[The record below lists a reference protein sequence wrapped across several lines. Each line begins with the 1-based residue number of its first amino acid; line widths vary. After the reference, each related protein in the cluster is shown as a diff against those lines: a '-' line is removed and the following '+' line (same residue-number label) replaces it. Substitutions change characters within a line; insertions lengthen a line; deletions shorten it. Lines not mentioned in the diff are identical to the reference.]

1 MPRWNSGILLEAEG
15 PEPEAL
21 LTLCAEQGIRLRE
34 ARRNGDFS
42 VTFVVRHK
50 ALAVVETLAERCGC
64 TLRQIEA
71 RGMVPLVRR
80 VRKRWILMIGTML
93 CAGLLLWSSFY
104 VWEIAVTGNETVST
118 GKILRA
124 LDDCGVSVGSR
135 WLDYSS
141 DLIRSRVLLELPE
154 LSWLT
159 VNVSGSR
166 AEVIVR
172 ERKEKPELADEI
184 TPSNVVAEK
193 DGIVTELRIYSGEPA
208 VSIGQAVKKG
218 DVLVRGT
225 IESIAGETR
234 MVHADAD
241 ITAQTWYELTAQLP
255 TKQTEKRYT
264 GKKMTRY
271 AVILG
276 TERINF
282 YRNSGNPDGSCDK
295 LTIETRLAIDGV
307 FTLPLS
313 LIREVHTDYE
323 TVSGGPDADS
333 IRQSLETVLL
343 QQLTQRLG
351 ENAAVQSTEYELA
364 ERGNMI
370 TMTLRAL
377 CTEQIG
383 TVVELTDGEIQ
394 AAHAARE
401 EVEP

>member
-21 LTLCAEQGIRLRE
+21 LSLCAEQGIRLRE
-34 ARRNGDFS
+34 ASRSGDFS
-42 VTFVVRHK
+42 VTFVVPHK
-50 ALAVVETLAERCGC
+50 ALAVVEALAERCGC

-71 RGMVPLVRR
+71 RGMAPLVRR
-80 VRKRWILMIGTML
+80 ARRRGVLILGAAL
-93 CAGLLLWSSFY
+93 CMGLLLWSSFY
-104 VWEIAVTGNETVST
+104 VWDITVTGNETVST
-118 GKILRA
+118 GEILRV

-141 DLIRSRVLLELPE
+141 DLIRSRVLLEIPE

-166 AEVIVR
+166 AEVVVR
-172 ERKEKPELADEI
+172 ERKEKPELADEV

-193 DGIVTELRIYSGEPA
+193 DGVITEVRVYNGEPA
-208 VSIGQAVKKG
+208 VSVGQVVRKG
-218 DVLVRGT
+218 DVLVYGAT
-225 IESIAGETR
+225 ESIAGGTR
-234 MVHADAD
+234 LVHADAD

-255 TKQTEKRYT
+255 AEQTEKRYT

-271 AVILG
+271 AMILG

-295 LTIETRLAIDGV
+295 LTIEMRLAIDGV
-307 FTLPLS
+307 FALPLS
-313 LIREVHTDYE
+313 LIREVYTDYE

-333 IRQSLETVLL
+333 IRQSLETALM
-343 QQLTQRLG
+343 QQLTQQLG
-351 ENAAVQSTEYELA
+351 ENATVQSTEYELV

-370 TMTLRAL
+370 TMTLRAS
-377 CTEQIG
+377 CTEQIS

-394 AAHAARE
+394 AARAVRE